1 MARLRFLA
9 DVNIE
14 KPIVDEL
21 KRMGHNIIWIADLDR
36 YLDDMNIFKIA
47 RKEHRILLTNDKDF
61 GEIVFRQKLVPT
73 GIVLFRIKGQDVRE
87 KVKLLKK
94 LLTAHS
100 DKIVNHFVVVAKE
113 KFRFIP
119 I

>member
-1 MARLRFLA
+1 
-9 DVNIE
+9 
-14 KPIVDEL
+14 
-21 KRMGHNIIWIADLDR
+21 
-36 YLDDMNIFKIA
+36 
-47 RKEHRILLTNDKDF
+47 LTNDKDF
-61 GEIVFRQKLVPT
+61 GEIVFRQKLVPA

-94 LLTAHS
+94 LLAAHS